1 MVPGL
6 LDGRV
11 AVITGA
17 GRGMGLAAAHLFA
30 AEGAKVVINAL
41 SENSVNAAVAAVK
54 AAGGQAVGAT
64 GDVSRAVDVQSVLA
78 KAKDCFGGLDILYNN
93 AGIGYSAT
101 ERMGIGMDDTVACT
115 EEDWRRTLDINL
127 TGVFLF
133 CKYGIPML
141 IERGGGV
148 VINTASIGA
157 LRGARNAHAY
167 MASKAGIVSLTR
179 SIAVTYGAAGVRA
192 NTICPGV
199 IDTDMIQSFL
209 LPSEHSRKAIAAAIP
224 VGRIGVPADIA
235 NIALFLASDAATF
248 ISGQTVVVDG
258 GMTA

>member
-1 MVPGL
+1 VSGL

-17 GRGMGLAAAHLFA
+17 GRGMGLASARLFA
-30 AEGAKVVINAL
+30 REGAKVVVNAL
-41 SENSVNAAVAAVK
+41 TEDSVNAAVAAIR
-54 AAGGQAVGAT
+54 AEGGQVVGAP
-64 GDVSRAVDVQSVLA
+64 GDVSQSADVHSVLGRA
-78 KAKDCFGGLDILYNN
+78 RDEFGGLDILYNN

-101 ERMGIGMDDTVACT
+101 ERMGIGMADAVACS

-133 CKYGIPML
+133 CKFGIPML

-179 SIAVTYGAAGVRA
+179 SIAVTYGASGVRA

-199 IDTDMIQSFL
+199 IDTEMVQSVML
-209 LPSEHSRKAIAAAIP
+209 ASEESRKAISAATP
-224 VGRIGVPADIA
+224 VGRVGLPADIA
-235 NIALFLASDAATF
+235 NMALFLASDAATF
-248 ISGQTVVVDG
+248 ISGQTLVVDG